1 MQNCV
6 IYCNSIQGLPAR
18 QADLD
23 ITQQIIPSLVQDI
36 NISLISLRP
45 FQFWKWGPANDG
57 SQLVK

>member
-6 IYCNSIQGLPAR
+6 IYCNSIQGLSAR

-36 NISLISLRP
+36 NISLI